1 MDPAEHV
8 IEAFPT
14 IESIED
20 RSLREGVMTAWM
32 TAMAENDVDDLYGVP
47 WYPPIQADLDLPDE
61 TLVPHVN
68 EVVEAAT
75 GLANTFAG
83 RAGLDLDR
91 DVLLAA
97 AIVHDVS
104 KLYEFDGRD
113 PTATGELLG
122 HPHYGIH
129 VTAAAGLPVEVQH
142 ALAAHSPNTAVA
154 PATIEAEILLRADQ
168 VAASAIKLGGV
179 DDLRDA

>member
-1 MDPAEHV
+1 MAPAEHV
-8 IEAFPT
+8 IEAFPE

-20 RSLREGVMTAWM
+20 RSLREGVLTAWT
-32 TAMAENDVDDLYGVP
+32 TAMAETGVDDLYGVP
-47 WYPPIQADLDLPDE
+47 WYPPIQTDLDLQDE
-61 TLVPHVN
+61 RLVPHVN
-68 EVVEAAT
+68 EVIEAAT
-75 GLANTFAG
+75 GLADTVAA
-83 RAGLDLDR
+83 RAALDLDR

-104 KLYEFDGRD
+104 KLYEFDGLD
-113 PTATGELLG
+113 PTAVGELLG

-129 VTAAAGLPVEVQH
+129 VTAAAGLPVEIQH
-142 ALAAHSPNTAVA
+142 ALAAHSPNTAVE

-179 DDLRDA
+179 EDLRDA

>member
-1 MDPAEHV
+1 MDGADHV
-8 IEAFPT
+8 IEAFPA

-20 RSLREGVMTAWM
+20 ETLLQGVLTAWT
-32 TAMAENDVDDLYGVP
+32 TAMAETGVDDLHGVP
-47 WYPPIQADLDLPDE
+47 WYPPIQTELGIPDE

-68 EVVEAAT
+68 EVVEAVT
-75 GLANTFAG
+75 GLADTLSG
-83 RAGLDLDR
+83 RADLDLDR

-104 KLYEFDGRD
+104 KLYEFDGD
-113 PTATGELLG
+113 EPTAVGELLI

-129 VTAAAGLPVEVQH
+129 VAAAAGLPVEVQH
-142 ALAAHSPNTAVA
+142 AVAAHSPNTAVE

-168 VAASAIKLGGV
+168 VAASAIAARGV
-179 DDLRDA
+179 ADLRDA